1 MATKLLDIS
10 FWQDTLDFAKIKK
23 AGYDNIILRAGYGTT
38 IDSKFN
44 EYAAACKKNNINI
57 VAVYWFI
64 YATNLTEV
72 KANSNKCLE
81 VIKAYKPKI
90 VFADFEYDTINKAA
104 KKGVKLGAKECDSFT
119 IEFCE
124 TVKKAG
130 YTPGYYAN
138 TDYYK
143 NMYSSVKNKGY
154 VFWLAHYKSDY
165 SYHEPPIKCDFF
177 QYTDRGTVP
186 GLIGKKF
193 DTNVCFSEKYL
204 SKSST
209 TSTNKPTTKP
219 TTSSI
224 TIDKAIDAL
233 IATAQAEIGYMEKKS
248 NAQLDNKTAN
258 VGDGNYTKYWRDLKP
273 SWNGSAWCAVW
284 VSWCMYKTF
293 GLETAKKLLKHENDF
308 PYVYCPTLGARF
320 TKYANPQRG
329 DIVIF
334 YRHGTFAHT
343 GLVTKVEG
351 DKFYTIEGNTSAG
364 STVVP
369 NGGGVFAKSYYN
381 SNLPGTKFCRPDYS
395 IVTSIL
401 TSTAPVQPSYTAW
414 VGSNFEL
421 EGKKA
426 AAYLDAY
433 MKAKNMKDMKLVN
446 IQGTIGASAQIG
458 RTKGLDDA
466 VAANGWNL
474 LDKTTGEFTQAK
486 GQEVMQSFLK
496 KYKKDINVVYCENDN
511 EAFGAIDAIKAA
523 GYEVGADKD
532 MMVFSFDSTKE
543 GLKKVQSGEITLNT
557 ECNPL
562 HGPRV
567 EAIIKQLENKETP
580 EKKAYVDEEMFA
592 HDDTVKSVTVDGKEY
607 PVTVVTDEV
616 MGARKY

>member
-44 EYAAACKKNNINI
+44 EYAIACKKNNINI

-72 KANSNKCLE
+72 KANANKCLE

-90 VFADFEYDTINKAA
+90 VFVDFEYDTITKAA
-104 KKGVKLGAKECDSFT
+104 KKGVKLGAKECNSFT

-138 TDYYK
+138 TDYYN
-143 NMYSSVKNKGY
+143 NMYSSAVKNKGY

-334 YRHGTFAHT
+334 YRNGTFAHT
-343 GLVTKVEG
+343 GIVTKVEG
-351 DKFYTIEGNTSAG
+351 DKFYTIEGNTNNG
-364 STVVP
+364 STIIA
-369 NGGGVFAKSYYN
+369 NGGSVCSKSYNN

-395 IVTSIL
+395 IVKSIMNSSSTSKPS
-401 TSTAPVQPSYTAW
+401 TSTYKKWVGAATKDDTDVFANPTGTSKLSTYPKLNKGNLVDVIGVSGTRYQVKIADKFVGYVEKTNIKDPNAVVTKPSASTSRPKYPFVGEVIASELNVRIGAGTNYGKLPSYPILKRGNL
-414 VGSNFEL
+414 VDVL
-421 EGKKA
+421 KA
-426 AAYLDAY
+426 
-433 MKAKNMKDMKLVN
+433 
-446 IQGTIGASAQIG
+446 
-458 RTKGLDDA
+458 
-466 VAANGWNL
+466 
-474 LDKTTGEFTQAK
+474 
-486 GQEVMQSFLK
+486 
-496 KYKKDINVVYCENDN
+496 KKDISGNKWYQIRIAGKYTGYVSAQY
-511 EAFGAIDAIKAA
+511 IK
-523 GYEVGADKD
+523 
-532 MMVFSFDSTKE
+532 
-543 GLKKVQSGEITLNT
+543 KK
-557 ECNPL
+557 
-562 HGPRV
+562 
-567 EAIIKQLENKETP
+567 
-580 EKKAYVDEEMFA
+580 
-592 HDDTVKSVTVDGKEY
+592 
-607 PVTVVTDEV
+607 
-616 MGARKY
+616 

>member
-44 EYAAACKKNNINI
+44 EYANACKKNNINI

-64 YATNLTEV
+64 YATNTSEV
-72 KANSNKCLE
+72 KANANKCLE

-90 VFADFEYDTINKAA
+90 VFADFEYDTVNKAA
-104 KKGVKLGAKECDSFT
+104 KKGIKLGAKECDSFT

-186 GLIGKKF
+186 GISGKKF

-204 SKSST
+204 SKTSS

-248 NAQLDNKTAN
+248 NAQLDDKNTN

-273 SWNGSAWCAVW
+273 IYQGQPWCAVF
-284 VSWCMYKTF
+284 VSWIMYKTF

-308 PYVYCPTLGARF
+308 PYVYCPTLGTRF

-334 YRHGTFAHT
+334 YRNGTFTHT
-343 GLVTKVEG
+343 GIVTKVEG
-351 DKFYTIEGNTSAG
+351 DKFYTIEGNTNNG
-364 STVVP
+364 STIIA
-369 NGGGVFAKSYYN
+369 NGGSVCSKSYNN

-395 IVTSIL
+395 IVKSIMNSSSTSK
-401 TSTAPVQPSYTAW
+401 PSQTTYNKW
-414 VGSNFEL
+414 VGAATKDGTDVFANPTGTSKLSTYPKLNKGNLVDVIGVSGTRYQVKIADKFVGYVEKTNIKDPNAVVTKPSASTSKTKYPFVGEVTASEL
-421 EGKKA
+421 NVRTGAGTNHGKLSSYPILKRGN
-426 AAYLDAY
+426 LVDVL
-433 MKAKNMKDMKLVN
+433 KEKKDTSGNKWYQVR
-446 IQGTIGASAQIG
+446 IAGKYTGYVSAQYI
-458 RTKGLDDA
+458 
-466 VAANGWNL
+466 
-474 LDKTTGEFTQAK
+474 
-486 GQEVMQSFLK
+486 K
-496 KYKKDINVVYCENDN
+496 KK
-511 EAFGAIDAIKAA
+511 
-523 GYEVGADKD
+523 
-532 MMVFSFDSTKE
+532 
-543 GLKKVQSGEITLNT
+543 
-557 ECNPL
+557 
-562 HGPRV
+562 
-567 EAIIKQLENKETP
+567 
-580 EKKAYVDEEMFA
+580 
-592 HDDTVKSVTVDGKEY
+592 
-607 PVTVVTDEV
+607 
-616 MGARKY
+616 

>member
-44 EYAAACKKNNINI
+44 EYAIACKKNNINI

-72 KANSNKCLE
+72 KANANKCLE

-90 VFADFEYDTINKAA
+90 VFVDFEYDTITKAA
-104 KKGVKLGAKECDSFT
+104 KKGVKLGAKECNSFT

-138 TDYYK
+138 TDYYN
-143 NMYSSVKNKGY
+143 NMYSSAVKNKGY

-334 YRHGTFAHT
+334 YRNGTFAHT
-343 GLVTKVEG
+343 GIVTKVEG
-351 DKFYTIEGNTSAG
+351 DKFYTIEGNTNNG
-364 STVVP
+364 STIIA
-369 NGGGVFAKSYYN
+369 NGGSVCSKSYNN

-395 IVTSIL
+395 IVKSIMNSSSTSKPS
-401 TSTAPVQPSYTAW
+401 TSTYKKW
-414 VGSNFEL
+414 VGAATKDDTDVFANPTGTSKLSTYPKLNKGNLVDVIGVSGTRYQVKIADKFVGYVEKTNIKDPNAVVTKPSTSTSKTKYPFVGEVTASEL
-421 EGKKA
+421 NVRTGVGTNYGKLSSYPILKRG
-426 AAYLDAY
+426 
-433 MKAKNMKDMKLVN
+433 NLV
-446 IQGTIGASAQIG
+446 
-458 RTKGLDDA
+458 D
-466 VAANGWNL
+466 V
-474 LDKTTGEFTQAK
+474 
-486 GQEVMQSFLK
+486 LK
-496 KYKKDINVVYCENDN
+496 VKKDISGNKWYQIRIAGKYTGYVSAQY
-511 EAFGAIDAIKAA
+511 IK
-523 GYEVGADKD
+523 
-532 MMVFSFDSTKE
+532 
-543 GLKKVQSGEITLNT
+543 KK
-557 ECNPL
+557 
-562 HGPRV
+562 
-567 EAIIKQLENKETP
+567 
-580 EKKAYVDEEMFA
+580 
-592 HDDTVKSVTVDGKEY
+592 
-607 PVTVVTDEV
+607 
-616 MGARKY
+616 

>member
-124 TVKKAG
+124 TVQKAG

-186 GLIGKKF
+186 GLTGKKF

-204 SKSST
+204 KTSNTST
-209 TSTNKPTTKP
+209 ITPTTNKPQGSDNNMSNNIIQNVINDAVSFAVGIANDNSHGYSQAVRSLYNITNPKSYDC
-219 TTSSI
+219 SSLCC
-224 TIDKAIDAL
+224 TAYYYAFLKNGL
-233 IATAQAEIGYMEKKS
+233 TAQANYLKSHCSYTGNMLNMLNVGFEIVARNQTAHTQMQKGDLELNVTHHVAMAIDRNNIVHARSSEGTTNTIDDSGNEIRTQGWYLYSHGWTHRLRFTGKGLNLSNIKPSTSTYNKWVGAATKDGTDVFANATGTSKLSTYPKLNKGNLVDVIGVSGTRYQVKIADKFVGYVEKSNIKDPNAVVTKPSASTSKPANKIYPFVGEVTASELNVRTGAGTNHGKLSSYPILKRGNLVDVLKEKKDTS
-248 NAQLDNKTAN
+248 GNKWYQVRIA
-258 VGDGNYTKYWRDLKP
+258 GKYT
-273 SWNGSAWCAVW
+273 G
-284 VSWCMYKTF
+284 
-293 GLETAKKLLKHENDF
+293 
-308 PYVYCPTLGARF
+308 YV
-320 TKYANPQRG
+320 
-329 DIVIF
+329 
-334 YRHGTFAHT
+334 
-343 GLVTKVEG
+343 
-351 DKFYTIEGNTSAG
+351 
-364 STVVP
+364 
-369 NGGGVFAKSYYN
+369 
-381 SNLPGTKFCRPDYS
+381 
-395 IVTSIL
+395 
-401 TSTAPVQPSYTAW
+401 
-414 VGSNFEL
+414 
-421 EGKKA
+421 
-426 AAYLDAY
+426 
-433 MKAKNMKDMKLVN
+433 
-446 IQGTIGASAQIG
+446 SAQYI
-458 RTKGLDDA
+458 
-466 VAANGWNL
+466 
-474 LDKTTGEFTQAK
+474 
-486 GQEVMQSFLK
+486 K
-496 KYKKDINVVYCENDN
+496 KK
-511 EAFGAIDAIKAA
+511 
-523 GYEVGADKD
+523 
-532 MMVFSFDSTKE
+532 
-543 GLKKVQSGEITLNT
+543 
-557 ECNPL
+557 
-562 HGPRV
+562 
-567 EAIIKQLENKETP
+567 
-580 EKKAYVDEEMFA
+580 
-592 HDDTVKSVTVDGKEY
+592 
-607 PVTVVTDEV
+607 
-616 MGARKY
+616 

>member
-57 VAVYWFI
+57 AAVYWFI

-72 KANSNKCLE
+72 KANAKKCLE

-186 GLIGKKF
+186 GISGKKF
-193 DTNVCFSEKYL
+193 DTNVCISEKYL
-204 SKSST
+204 SKTSF
-209 TSTNKPTTKP
+209 TSTNKPTIKP

-224 TIDKAIDAL
+224 TIEKAIDAL
-233 IATAQAEIGYMEKKS
+233 IACAENEVGYLEKKS
-248 NAQLDNKTAN
+248 NSQLDDKTAN
-258 VGDGNYTKYWRDLKP
+258 AGYNNYTKYWRDVYP
-273 SWNGSAWCAVW
+273 QYQAQAWCAAF
-284 VSWCMYKTF
+284 VSWCMMKTF
-293 GLETAKKLLKHENDF
+293 GLDVAKKLLKHW
-308 PYVYCPTLGARF
+308 PYVYCPTLGNLF

-334 YRHGTFAHT
+334 YRNGTFAHT

-351 DKFYTIEGNTSAG
+351 DKFYTIEGNTSGG
-364 STVVP
+364 SSIVP
-369 NGGGVFAKSYYN
+369 NGGGVYAKSYYN

-395 IVTSIL
+395 IVKSIL
-401 TSTAPVQPSYTAW
+401 TSNASSTSSPAPIQPSYTAW
-414 VGSNFEL
+414 VGSCTTDGTDVFSGATGASKLSTYPKLNAGNLVDIIGEAGTRYQVRIAAKYVGYVEKSNIKNPNAPAATTTKKYPFVGKVTASKL
-421 EGKKA
+421 NVRKKA
-426 AAYLDAY
+426 GTNNPLLPEYPLL
-433 MKAKNMKDMKLVN
+433 NKDNLVDVL
-446 IQGTIGASAQIG
+446 SV
-458 RTKGLDDA
+458 TK
-466 VAANGWNL
+466 
-474 LDKTTGEFTQAK
+474 
-486 GQEVMQSFLK
+486 
-496 KYKKDINVVYCENDN
+496 
-511 EAFGAIDAIKAA
+511 
-523 GYEVGADKD
+523 
-532 MMVFSFDSTKE
+532 DSTDTRWYKIRIAAKHI
-543 GLKKVQSGEITLNT
+543 GYVSAKYIT
-557 ECNPL
+557 
-562 HGPRV
+562 
-567 EAIIKQLENKETP
+567 
-580 EKKAYVDEEMFA
+580 KA
-592 HDDTVKSVTVDGKEY
+592 
-607 PVTVVTDEV
+607 
-616 MGARKY
+616 